1 MVTDYKILGDAIALP
16 FSGRSAPSR
25 FMKSAMTERLS
36 SWDQHDPTNRG
47 IPSDELVRVY
57 EEWGKG
63 GWGIVVSGNL
73 IVDTMN
79 LEAPGNMIIHRSQ
92 QKQDELESQM
102 RRLIAGSK
110 AGGALFVAQLSH
122 GGRQVTS
129 AIQPNPV
136 SASDV
141 KLDDRMGMSFAKPTP
156 LTEEGIRETVENF
169 AYAAQKLHEWGA
181 DGVQLH
187 AAHGYL
193 LAQFLAPSTN
203 QRTDKY
209 GGSVAN
215 RARIIYEI
223 FDAIKKRVNDPKFV
237 LAIKINSVEF
247 QKGGF
252 STEESAEVCAELE
265 KIGVDVLELSGGT
278 YEELAFGHRRE
289 STKKREAFFLEFSD
303 VIVKQLQKSTVWTTG
318 GFRTAKA
325 MVQAVQ
331 DGATQGIGLARPA
344 TQDFD
349 IPRKLYTGK
358 LDAAPQGLIPED
370 DFGMTNL
377 IAGTQIRQVGKGL
390 QPFDKSD
397 ESAVG
402 EFKATAGKFME
413 AGAAAAKDGVVN
425 AGYPDHA
432 GSPYVPIDTAQ

>member
-1 MVTDYKILGDAIALP
+1 
-16 FSGRSAPSR
+16 
-25 FMKSAMTERLS
+25 
-36 SWDQHDPTNRG
+36 
-47 IPSDELVRVY
+47 
-57 EEWGKG
+57 
-63 GWGIVVSGNL
+63 
-73 IVDTMN
+73 
-79 LEAPGNMIIHRSQ
+79 
-92 QKQDELESQM
+92 
-102 RRLIAGSK
+102 
-110 AGGALFVAQLSH
+110 
-122 GGRQVTS
+122 
-129 AIQPNPV
+129 
-136 SASDV
+136 
-141 KLDDRMGMSFAKPTP
+141 
-156 LTEEGIRETVENF
+156 
-169 AYAAQKLHEWGA
+169 
-181 DGVQLH
+181 
-187 AAHGYL
+187 
-193 LAQFLAPSTN
+193 
-203 QRTDKY
+203 
-209 GGSVAN
+209 VAN